1 LSNRRQADV
10 PPLDPEAIREFV
22 ARALAEDVGTG
33 DLTTMAVVPDDL
45 TAAGIVLA
53 KSDCVVCGLAV
64 AAEVCRQVDERLV
77 WRARVHDGDTCGA
90 GMVMADLRGPAAA
103 MLVAERTLLNVLQ
116 QWSGIATLTRRFVD
130 SVAGR
135 IAVLDTRKTTPTLRM
150 FEKYAVRCGGGTN
163 HRAGLFDGVLIK
175 DNHIRIAGGVGEAV
189 ARVRSALAGRTPVLP
204 IEVEAQ
210 TIAQVQDALEA
221 GVDIIM
227 LDNLTDAEM
236 VSAVALIN
244 QRSRI
249 EVSGGVTLER
259 LATIAASGADWVSVG
274 ALTHSAPAVD
284 ISLEIEAG

>member
-1 LSNRRQADV
+1 LSSRRQADV
-10 PPLDPEAIREFV
+10 PRLDPEVVRDFV
-22 ARALAEDVGTG
+22 ARALAEDVGAG
-33 DLTTMAVVPDDL
+33 DLTTLAVVPDDL
-45 TAAGIVLA
+45 PASGIVLA
-53 KSDCVVCGLAV
+53 KSDCVVCGLTV
-64 AAEVCRQVDERLV
+64 AEEVCRQVDARLV
-77 WRARVHDGDTCGA
+77 WRAQVADGDTCRA
-90 GMVMADLRGPAAA
+90 GMVMANLSGPAAA

-130 SVAGR
+130 AAAGR

-163 HRAGLFDGVLIK
+163 HRSGLFDGVLIK
-175 DNHIRIAGGVGEAV
+175 DNHIRIAGGVGAAV
-189 ARVRSALAGRTPVLP
+189 ARVRSALAGRTPALP

-210 TIAQVQDALEA
+210 TIAQVQDALDA
-221 GVDIIM
+221 DVDIIM

-236 VSAVALIN
+236 ASAVALIN
-244 QRSRI
+244 RRSRI

-274 ALTHSAPAVD
+274 ALTHSAAAVD